1 MVVIRSKHLEDPRRG
16 YRNCTQHRKDPPAGG
31 TSAGTTRASSVSGS
45 SLRAGN
51 ATSSQSKRNDSCIH
65 GSMTLRAPLCWRPL
79 RPTRALV
86 AAAGWPVSTKPD
98 RGMEPYGAALD
109 RERRRSPRDM
119 DNYRRAIRRACE
131 AVAVRAGRSTSINDY
146 ERLALYLWAARNDF
160 VTAM

>member
-31 TSAGTTRASSVSGS
+31 TSAGTTRAGTLIRNC
-45 SLRAGN
+45 LRAGN

-86 AAAGWPVSTKPD
+86 AAAGWPVSTSQIVEWSHTEQLLIESAAVP
-98 RGMEPYGAALD
+98 RGTWTTTAAPLD
-109 RERRRSPRDM
+109 AP
-119 DNYRRAIRRACE
+119 
-131 AVAVRAGRSTSINDY
+131 VR
-146 ERLALYLWAARNDF
+146 LWL
-160 VTAM
+160 